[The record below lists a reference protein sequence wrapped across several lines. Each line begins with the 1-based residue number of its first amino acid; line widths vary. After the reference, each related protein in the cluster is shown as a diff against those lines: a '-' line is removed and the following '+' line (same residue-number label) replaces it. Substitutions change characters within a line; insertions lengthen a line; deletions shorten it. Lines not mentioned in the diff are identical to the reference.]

1 MSTPGENTLESLQA
15 ESGRSGWRVFGW
27 LVMALLVAGIVW
39 AQLTQIDEVAVAPG
53 EVVPRGQVKVI
64 QHLEGG
70 LIQNIFVAEGSQV
83 KAGEPLLQLD
93 LALTAVN
100 PAELQ
105 VRLDGLLLTRVRLR
119 AESENK
125 KLVFP
130 KDLRGRLPELEAAE
144 RETYA
149 ANVKTLNAAK
159 AVLRKQLRQRELDID
174 ELKATRAA
182 VTNDLKL
189 ARRNLTMSEELL
201 KDELT
206 SKMEHLER
214 VREVESLQGRLNSID
229 PTIPRATAALAETRE
244 RLREEDLKF
253 RRAARDELGKTEL
266 SIARTR
272 ELLSEADKQ
281 VRRTE
286 IRSPI
291 DGTVKN
297 LRYHTIGGVVRPSE
311 PIMEIVPVSETLVIE
326 AKLNPIDRG
335 YVRTGQQALAK
346 ISTYDF
352 VRYGGLDGTV
362 VHIGADS
369 SIGED
374 GVPYYKV
381 IMETDRSHL
390 GARAGELPILPGMQA
405 TVDIQTG
412 SRSVLDF
419 ILKPL
424 LRLKSEAFRER

>member
-1 MSTPGENTLESLQA
+1 MTAKDLDTLDGLKA
-15 ESGRSGWRVFGW
+15 EANRSGWRVFGW
-27 LVMALLVAGIVW
+27 LVMAMLVAGFAW
-39 AQLTQIDEVAVAPG
+39 AYVTQIDEVAVAAG

-70 LIQNIFVAEGSQV
+70 IIQKINVAEGDRV
-83 KAGEPLLQLD
+83 TAGQPLLHLD
-93 LALTAVN
+93 LAPSAIN

-105 VRLDGLLLTRVRLR
+105 VRLDGLRLTRARLQ
-119 AESENK
+119 AESEGRD
-125 KLVFP
+125 LAFP
-130 KDLRGRLPELEAAE
+130 PDLIGKRPELEAAE
-144 RETYA
+144 QEAYTA
-149 ANVKTLNAAK
+149 HLKSLESAK
-159 AVLRKQLRQRELDID
+159 SVLKRQLRQRELDID
-174 ELKATRAA
+174 ELRATQKA
-182 VTNDLKL
+182 VTNDLQL
-189 ARRNLTMSEELL
+189 ARQNLAMSQELL

-214 VREVESLQGRLNSID
+214 VREVEALQGRLNSIE
-229 PTIPRATAALAETRE
+229 PTIPRAAAALAEARE

-253 RRAARDELGKTEL
+253 RGQARDLMNETEQA
-266 SIARTR
+266 IARTR
-272 ELLSEADKQ
+272 ELLNEADKQ

-311 PIMEIVPVSETLVIE
+311 PIMEIVPASENLVIE

-335 YVRTGQQALAK
+335 YVKAGQPAIAK

-352 VRYGGLDGTV
+352 VRYGGLEGHV

-369 SIGED
+369 SVTQD
-374 GVPYYKV
+374 GTPYYKV

-390 GARAGELPILPGMQA
+390 GEKAGELPILPGMQA
-405 TVDIQTG
+405 TVDIHTG
-412 SRSVLDF
+412 QRSVLEF

-424 LRLKSEAFRER
+424 LRIRSEAFRER